1 LTIRNGSRGIV
12 TAQIFSIILSITAIG
27 STTWVILKGVNMAR
41 TVQPLTNTQ
50 VKQAKSKDKVYDL
63 SDGGGLQLRIK
74 PNGSKLWN
82 FFYPRPT
89 TKKRNTISFGSYPE
103 VTLAQARELR
113 KEARALLAQG
123 IDPKAYREETQ
134 AAKLAEETNTL
145 ANVAAQWFEKKKK
158 GVTQAHGEDIWRSL
172 EIHAFPTLGQ
182 FPISSITAPKAIA
195 ALRPLE
201 TSQKLDT
208 LKRVNQRLNEVMDFA
223 VNTGLVHSNPL
234 TGIKAAFDKP
244 IKKNNPHIAPEQL
257 PELMADIAKAN
268 ARKVTKLLLTWQL
281 HTMTRPNEA
290 AGARWDEIDL
300 ENRTW
305 LIPKER
311 MKGRMDLRREH
322 RIPLTDQMISILEEV
337 HQISSNSPYIFPGD
351 RNHHR
356 PANEQTANN
365 ALKSMGYQGIQTAH
379 GLRGLASTTLHDNG
393 FEHIVIEACLAHRER
408 NSVSA
413 AYNHSDYFERRKPV
427 MSWWS
432 EYIEQASYGNLSL
445 TGTRTLK
452 VV

>member
-1 LTIRNGSRGIV
+1 LTIRKEPKGIV
-12 TAQIFSIILSITAIG
+12 TAQIFSIILSITALG
-27 STTWVILKGVNMAR
+27 STTLAILKGVNMAR

-50 VKQAKSKDKVYDL
+50 VKQAKQKDKVYDL

-113 KEARALLAQG
+113 KEARTLLAQG
-123 IDPKAYREETQ
+123 IDPKSYREEMQ
-134 AAKLAEETNTL
+134 ATKLAEETNTL
-145 ANVAAQWFEKKKK
+145 AHVTAQWFEKKKK

-182 FPISSITAPKAIA
+182 APINSITAPKAIS

-201 TSQKLDT
+201 ASQKLDT

-244 IKKNNPHIAPEQL
+244 VKTNNPHIKPDQL
-257 PELMADIAKAN
+257 PELLADVAKAN
-268 ARKVTKLLLTWQL
+268 ARKVTKLLITWQL
-281 HTMTRPNEA
+281 YTMTRPNEA
-290 AGARWDEIDL
+290 AGTRWDEIDL
-300 ENRTW
+300 DSRTW

-311 MKGRMDLRREH
+311 MKGRMELRREH
-322 RIPLTDQMISILEEV
+322 RIPITNQMISILEEMRP
-337 HQISSNSPYIFPGD
+337 ISSNSPFVFPAD
-351 RNHHR
+351 RNHHKS
-356 PANEQTANN
+356 ANEQTANN
-365 ALKSMGYQGIQTAH
+365 ALKSMGYQGKQTAH

-432 EYIEQASYGNLSL
+432 EHIEQASYGNLSL

-452 VV
+452 AV